1 MNRLKVEKGL
11 LEEFKM
17 LLEIPITRQH
27 LEHAR
32 DKCKI
37 EFARYIKEYI
47 QSKKKGEIKT
57 GSNSQESSDKDQ
69 NGPGLLSYAGSNL
82 FEFHLKF
89 KNGEWRPFIE
99 VGNSGFE
106 IEDLMPVELIELITA
121 HAYAQYK
128 WYYIEK
134 QKFQTKNYGLQ
145 EFDVSFKYAARD
157 IISGKVEILPDSR
170 LDIIP
175 NEQECNVPERE
186 KIIHMNRNRSQFFDM
201 LEDREA
207 CEFLHYLFTFPFL
220 RTAVLNEF
228 KRIKLFM
235 ADRFEAFINQSR
247 RLP

>member
-1 MNRLKVEKGL
+1 MKRVKVEKGL
-11 LEEFKM
+11 LEEFEM
-17 LLEIPITRQH
+17 LLEIPITRQY

-47 QSKKKGEIKT
+47 QSKKKDEIKT
-57 GSNSQESSDKDQ
+57 GSNSQGSRDIDQ
-69 NGPGLLSYAGSNL
+69 TDPGLLSYADSNL
-82 FEFHLKF
+82 FEFHLQF

-106 IEDLMPVELIELITA
+106 IEDLMPEELIELIIA

-134 QKFQTKNYGLQ
+134 RKFQTKNYGLQ
-145 EFDVSFKYAARD
+145 ELDVSFKYAARD
-157 IISGKVEILPDSR
+157 IISGKVEIIPDSQ
-170 LDIIP
+170 LNIIP
-175 NEQECNVPERE
+175 NEQGYNVPERE
-186 KIIHMNRNRSQFFDM
+186 KIIHMNRNRSQFYDM
-201 LEDREA
+201 LEDKES
-207 CEFLHYLFTFPFL
+207 CEFLHYFFTFPFL
-220 RTAVLNEF
+220 HTVILNEF

-247 RLP
+247 